1 MTGNRCMLPISISL
15 LLFLVAC
22 SPATSEKISKDG
34 SANVRTKLQGSGASF
49 PAPLYLRWF
58 RDFQKTS
65 PNVLVDYQAKGS
77 GAGIQ
82 DLINE
87 TVDFAASD
95 AAMTAQ
101 EIAQVK
107 PGVLLLPLTAGK
119 VVLAYNLPGGPAEL
133 RLSREAYCGILMG
146 EITHWNDPRIAACNS
161 DASLPDSPITVVV
174 RSDSSGTTHVL
185 STHLSEIN
193 ATWKSQ
199 FGTNKSINWPAVSNL
214 VKAPK
219 NDGVLALIKQT
230 PGAIGYVE
238 YSFAVQTRQPMATL
252 ENREGKFVSPTAQ
265 TGQAALASTQE
276 IPDDL
281 ILWIADP
288 TGDES
293 YPIVTYTWLL
303 CYRKYDDL
311 NKSQAIKDLV
321 GYCITQGQAASEPI
335 GYIPLPKPM
344 VERVQSAVAQ
354 IQ

>member
-1 MTGNRCMLPISISL
+1 MSRFLSAFAVAIVGSL
-15 LLFLVAC
+15 LGC
-22 SPATSEKISKDG
+22 SQSTLSSS
-34 SANVRTKLQGSGASF
+34 SAPLSSTAKTKLQGSGASF

-58 RDFQKTS
+58 RDFQKDF

-95 AAMTAQ
+95 AAMTTD

-107 PGVLLLPLTAGK
+107 RGVLLLPLTAGK
-119 VVLAYNLPGGPAEL
+119 VVLAYNLPSGPNEL
-133 RLSREAYCGILMG
+133 RLSRDAYCGILMG
-146 EITHWNDPRIAACNS
+146 EIGRWNDPKIAACNP
-161 DASLPDSPITVVV
+161 DTRLPDTPITVVV

-193 ATWKSQ
+193 ATWRSQ
-199 FGTNKSINWPAVSNL
+199 FGINKSINWPAVSNL

-238 YSFAVQTRQPMATL
+238 YSFAVQTKQPMATL
-252 ENREGKFVSPTAQ
+252 ENREGNYVPPNAQ
-265 TGQAALASTQE
+265 SGQAALASAQE
-276 IPDDL
+276 IPEDL

-288 TGDES
+288 TGSDS

-303 CYRKYDDL
+303 CYRKYDDA
-311 NKSQAIKDLV
+311 KQSQAIKDLV
-321 GYCITQGQAASEPI
+321 EYCISQGQSASEPI
-335 GYIPLPKPM
+335 GYIPLPSPM
-344 VERVQSAVAQ
+344 VERVRAAVAQ